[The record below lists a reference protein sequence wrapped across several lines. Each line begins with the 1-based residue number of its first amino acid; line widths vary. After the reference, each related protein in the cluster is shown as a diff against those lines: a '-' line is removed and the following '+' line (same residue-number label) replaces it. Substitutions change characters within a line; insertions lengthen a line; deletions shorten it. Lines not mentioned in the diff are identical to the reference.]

1 MGAGPEWRKSMNA
14 HGYPSNRL
22 EAAAAR
28 LRWAVVG
35 AVLAVSLAPATALAA
50 EVRAANTVAV
60 ASGQT
65 IDDDLYAFGAT
76 VDIQGTVNGDV
87 IAAAQTT
94 NISGIVN
101 GNVIAAGS
109 NVNITGAVRGSV
121 RVAGSDVDVSAPVGR
136 DLLAAGG
143 TVNVTPGGSV
153 GGDALLGAGTV
164 TLGAPV
170 ARNVLMSVGQLTIQ
184 APIAGNVTGNAG
196 QIHVASGGRIGGN
209 LSFTGQNDATL
220 DPGATVAGAV
230 SRTAPPRQQPRSESF
245 TLVGA
250 AVAWLR
256 TVVGL
261 FAVGLLF
268 VLLWPAFTSTAAAK
282 LVHSAW
288 ASLGIGAAVVL
299 FAPIAGTIL
308 LVTGIF
314 VGGWYLA
321 LFAMALYAM
330 AAVAGYAVSGYVAG
344 HEAFERL
351 AANRVHRVWQL
362 LAGVVVLTL
371 LSHIP
376 FVGWLIT
383 AAAIVFGF
391 GAILIAVGS
400 GFRGPE
406 ATTRPV
412 PLSLAA

>member
-1 MGAGPEWRKSMNA
+1 MNPAGHSD
-14 HGYPSNRL
+14 NRAGR
-22 EAAAAR
+22 AATR
-28 LRWAVVG
+28 LRWVLA
-35 AVLAVSLAPATALAA
+35 AIVLAVLLAPATALAA
-50 EVRAANTVAV
+50 DVRAADTVAV
-60 ASGQT
+60 PAGQT
-65 IDDDLYAFGAT
+65 INDDVYAFGQT

-94 NISGIVN
+94 TISGTVN
-101 GNVIAAGS
+101 GNVIAAGN
-109 NVNITGAVRGSV
+109 NVNITGPVHGTV
-121 RVAGSDVDVSAPVGR
+121 RVAGNTVNVSAPVGR
-136 DLLAAGG
+136 DLLAGAG
-143 TVNVTPGGSV
+143 TLMLAPQSSV
-153 GGDALLGAGTV
+153 GGDALLGAGAV
-164 TLGAPV
+164 SLGGPI

-184 APIAGNVTGNAG
+184 APIGGNVTGNAG
-196 QIHVASGGRIGGN
+196 SIHLASGAKIGGN
-209 LSFTGQNDATL
+209 LSYTGQTDATL
-220 DPGATVAGAV
+220 DPGAAVAGTI
-230 SRTAPPRQQPRSESF
+230 SRTAPPQQQPRNESAGF
-245 TLVGA
+245 AGKLFGEFVG
-250 AVAWLR
+250 WLR

-268 VLLWPAFTSTAAAK
+268 VLLWPAFTSTAASN

-321 LFAMALYAM
+321 LFALALYLM
-330 AAVAGYAVSGYVAG
+330 AAVAGYTVTGFVAG

-383 AAAIVFGF
+383 AAAIMFGF
-391 GAILIAVGS
+391 GAILVAIGS

-406 ATTRPV
+406 AGTRPV